1 MQDHSQNLV
10 FGAMMVAFFTILLA
24 GAFYIPLIGVIIL
37 PFIPLPIIL
46 YRLRYNRISTIFV
59 VFSGSLLTLL
69 VGGLYIIP
77 LAVLLGMLGFL
88 IAESI
93 LIGKSKLYTFMA
105 SGIYLIAIGMLGYII
120 GVLFFNFN
128 VVDLIF
134 QAMNETKGQF
144 LQSFEATGME
154 PKLYE
159 SIVESAFVYYQS
171 AIPAMFILMVY
182 VFTFLMVIPN
192 FEVLRRL
199 GHDVPKFSPFRE
211 MRLPLITI
219 FIYGLFVVLPYMMD
233 MRPESSAYL
242 FYVNATIIIRTL
254 LALQGFALILYIMHT
269 LKLPKVVSFFS
280 VLLAFLFNP
289 ITTLLGILDIGM
301 NIRALIGKDNLK

>member
-1 MQDHSQNLV
+1 MQHHSQKLV
-10 FGAMMVAFFTILLA
+10 FGAMMVALFTILLA
-24 GAFYIPLIGVIIL
+24 GAFYIPLIGFVIL

-46 YRLRYNRISTIFV
+46 YRLRYDRSSTIFV

-69 VGGLYIIP
+69 VGGLYVSP
-77 LAVLLGMLGFL
+77 LAVLFGLLGFL

-93 LIGKSKLYTFMA
+93 LFGKSKLYTFMA
-105 SGIYLIAIGMLGYII
+105 SGIFFIAIGMLVYVI
-120 GVLFFNFN
+120 GAFFFNFN
-128 VVDLIF
+128 AVDLLF
-134 QAMNETKGQF
+134 TSMDESKRQLLE
-144 LQSFEATGME
+144 SFEATGMQ

-171 AIPAMFILMVY
+171 AIPAMFILSVY
-182 VFTFLMVIPN
+182 IFTFIIVIPN
-192 FEVLRRL
+192 FEVLKRL

-211 MRLPLITI
+211 MKLPLITI
-219 FIYGLFVVLPYMMD
+219 FIYGLLIVLPFMMD
-233 MRPESSAYL
+233 MRPDSSAYL
-242 FYVNATIIIRTL
+242 LYVNATILIRTL

-269 LKLPKVVSFFS
+269 LKLPKVVTFFS